1 MNINLTALKSKAQL
15 IELCKQAI
23 TKKEDLC
30 IQFFKNGWGLRIES
44 FELSGETATTEIT
57 VDKVDGYE
65 GGAFVS
71 PKWFKAFPKEEDQY
85 KRIELLRSINY
96 AYGWT
101 YLFEQLDK
109 FRQTGL
115 KEDYPDLT
123 TVYQCCQNRLSDPI
137 V

>member
-1 MNINLTALKSKAQL
+1 MNINVTALKSKEQL

-23 TKKEDLC
+23 AKDEDLC
-30 IQFFKNGWGLRIES
+30 IQFFKNGWGLRIETE
-44 FELSGETATTEIT
+44 ELYGEIATTEIT

-65 GGAFVS
+65 GGAWAS
-71 PKWFKAFPKEEDQY
+71 SKWFRAFPKEEDRCKHVQ
-85 KRIELLRSINY
+85 LLRSINY

-101 YLFEQLDK
+101 YMLEQLDR

-115 KEDYPDLT
+115 REDYPNLT
-123 TVYQCCQNRLSDPI
+123 TVYECCQNRLSDPI